1 MSGETE
7 DAERVKMRLEAL
19 ERFGF
24 PRQAMN
30 EFLDAYEGGVQDR
43 LDWLEERR
51 ETASEIEDRIVA
63 LSQASF
69 VQAEALNLFREEIHD
84 PFSVEEVYAVFERE
98 MRTVVPWEPPLNR
111 HKHHWFGN
119 GFGESW
125 ALLYRRLAALDPSS
139 SGAVE
144 PLYALFDQ
152 PERYDEIFRLLET
165 VEADEARQ
173 KRVIQQSAM
182 DLNNHGYDV
191 GDVGSLPLLEALNTL
206 DAWQQ
211 FHNQREQV
219 RLSIA
224 QLIEPFD
231 RALALEFE
239 QRCAVIQ
246 SLDNKANVRDLQQE
260 INALAQTLE
269 GRRLDLSEIIN
280 AWRSQGIVF
289 PHQGDLHPKE
299 LMEWETNHDVIA
311 QSVSEH
317 LALVERWKRFEMYW
331 PTRAAPSREYIGH
344 LDRTEALKDV
354 VDELDSLWKKAEL
367 DALDILQGYE
377 NEGLHVD
384 EWRRRVFEDPL
395 HALEHLVA
403 QSDVFARR
411 ISLKRRLM
419 ELDVSFSGGDDVDVR
434 IQLLSTE
441 NIGQEVMEEVEA
453 FVQRTERRNERHRV
467 MLEEE
472 LAAMR
477 IAGTLS
483 EEINTNNLTIQDLE
497 RHVSGLQLHR
507 SGARS
512 MNRSISESVLQS
524 LEHEISGL
532 QRQGWNV
539 DGWLEQLSEDPL
551 AVAQSLSRARAYI
564 EDHDVLRRRLQRLP
578 WSRDLSLA
586 VQVEL
591 DLKQP
596 SRLEDM
602 ARSIPHWTTY
612 LAGRAVEDETFVL
625 NAWQPQPSRP
635 TLLPVPEFLERP
647 VLQPATT
654 LDDAHEAMLEAMEPP
669 DVIHEDGLTDDEF
682 WDDDKW
688 SVERWRGWRER
699 QEELKSAIEEQN
711 KEVDSI
717 QTTAQR
723 TVEKTKPLP
732 EKSENFVQEASEPAQ
747 SISPEPAQVD
757 TIEVVTDTIQMKA
770 VLDEGTTEALSNLG
784 ALLAAIGL
792 TSLSAEIDARGMEAI
807 GEVRRGL
814 AQHVNVEPRDVR
826 VARMLRLML
835 RLLPEGDGKD
845 RQRASLLAALH
856 TLVPPL
862 KRWMRRRLEARH
874 SGAKGD
880 FLNDAK
886 ELGTALH
893 RIPGLGKRVPLE
905 KDVWTLPQ
913 ELEDLA
919 DEVQRLQTVV
929 QLPSAGGVQA

>member
-7 DAERVKMRLEAL
+7 DAERVETRLEAL

-24 PRQAMN
+24 PRQAMD
-30 EFLDAYEGGVQDR
+30 EFLEAYEGGVQDR

-51 ETASEIEDRIVA
+51 ETASEIEDRLAA
-63 LSQASF
+63 LSQTSL
-69 VQAEALNLFREEIHD
+69 VQAEALSPFREEIHD

-98 MRTVVPWEPPLNR
+98 MRAVVSWEPPLNR

-125 ALLYRRLAALDPSS
+125 ALLYRRLAALDASS
-139 SGAVE
+139 LGAVE
-144 PLYALFDQ
+144 PLHALFDQ

-173 KRVIQQSAM
+173 KRVIEQAAVE
-182 DLNNHGYDV
+182 LNNHGYDV
-191 GDVGSLPLLEALNTL
+191 GDVASLPLLEALNAL

-231 RALALEFE
+231 QALALEFE
-239 QRCAVIQ
+239 QRCAAIQ
-246 SLDNKANVRDLQQE
+246 NLDSKADVRDLQQE

-269 GRRLDLSEIIN
+269 ERRQDLSEAIN

-289 PHQGDLHPKE
+289 PHQGELHPRE
-299 LMEWETNHDVIA
+299 LMEWETNHDTIA

-331 PTRAAPSREYIGH
+331 PTRAAPSSEYIGH
-344 LDRTEALKDV
+344 LDRTEALQDA

-395 HALEHLVA
+395 HALERLVVS
-403 QSDVFARR
+403 SDVFARR
-411 ISLKRRLM
+411 VSLKRRLM
-419 ELDVSFSGGDDVDVR
+419 ALDVSFSGGDDVDVR
-434 IQLLSTE
+434 LQLLSTE
-441 NIGQEVMEEVEA
+441 DIGQEVLEEVEA

-477 IAGTLS
+477 IAGTLG
-483 EEINTNNLTIQDLE
+483 EEINTNSLTIQDLE
-497 RHVSGLQLHR
+497 RHVSGLQRQR
-507 SGARS
+507 SGAHTMHQS
-512 MNRSISESVLQS
+512 VSESVLQA

-532 QRQGWNV
+532 QSQGWNV
-539 DGWLEQLSEDPL
+539 DGWLEQLPQQPL
-551 AVAQSLSRARAYI
+551 HVAQSLSRARPHI

-578 WSRDLSLA
+578 WSRDVSLA

-602 ARSIPHWTTY
+602 ARSIPHWTTH

-625 NAWQPQPSRP
+625 SAWQPQPSRP
-635 TLLPVPEFLERP
+635 TLLPVPESLERP

-669 DVIHEDGLTDDEF
+669 QGILKDDLTDDEVF
-682 WDDDKW
+682 ADDKG
-688 SVERWRGWRER
+688 SVERWRGRRER
-699 QEELKSAIEEQN
+699 QQEHELTRQEPIDNAGST
-711 KEVDSI
+711 
-717 QTTAQR
+717 QTTAQPAMEQGKPHSER
-723 TVEKTKPLP
+723 EENSVEEVP
-732 EKSENFVQEASEPAQ
+732 EPAQ
-747 SISPEPAQVD
+747 SEPPEYAP
-757 TIEVVTDTIQMKA
+757 TDA
-770 VLDEGTTEALSNLG
+770 VEAIMETNQTDAVSDEGATVALSNLS
-784 ALLAAIGL
+784 ALLAAMGL
-792 TSLSAEIDARGMEAI
+792 TSLATEIDARGMEAI
-807 GEVRRGL
+807 DEVRRGL

-845 RQRASLLAALH
+845 GQRASLLAALH

-880 FLNDAK
+880 FLADAK

-905 KDVWTLPQ
+905 KDDWTLPQ
-913 ELEDLA
+913 ELEALA
-919 DEVQRLQTVV
+919 EEVKRLQTVV